1 VSPDIRNAPCLCSA
15 FKSPHLALNHCFQF
29 RSISDISRFR
39 FFSAGTDDADIHT
52 TGLTAPRCER
62 EPRRDFVLLKI
73 TKSRFVAGAF
83 ASALVMTAAT
93 TPAAATFDGS
103 WTVNI
108 ITTKGTCDA
117 GMALP
122 IQINSGRI
130 ASTVSE
136 VGVTGRV
143 ADHGGITVT
152 VIQGIK
158 RAFGIGKLADA
169 SGSGTWRGG
178 PCSGTWTASKI

>member
-1 VSPDIRNAPCLCSA
+1 LLKS
-15 FKSPHLALNHCFQF
+15 FKS
-29 RSISDISRFR
+29 RV
-39 FFSAGTDDADIHT
+39 SAG
-52 TGLTAPRCER
+52 L
-62 EPRRDFVLLKI
+62 
-73 TKSRFVAGAF
+73 VAGALVTSAGIAPVA
-83 ASALVMTAAT
+83 AS
-93 TPAAATFDGS
+93 FDGA
-103 WTVNI
+103 WTVSI
-108 ITTKGTCDA
+108 ITTKGECDQ

-122 IQINSGRI
+122 IKISSGRV

-136 VGVTGRV
+136 VGVVGRV
-143 ADHGGITVT
+143 AEHGGITVT

>member
-1 VSPDIRNAPCLCSA
+1 M
-15 FKSPHLALNHCFQF
+15 
-29 RSISDISRFR
+29 
-39 FFSAGTDDADIHT
+39 
-52 TGLTAPRCER
+52 
-62 EPRRDFVLLKI
+62 LKI
-73 TKSRFVAGAF
+73 NKSRVVAGAF
-83 ASALVMTAAT
+83 ASALVMAAAM

-122 IQINSGRI
+122 IQINSGRV

>member
-1 VSPDIRNAPCLCSA
+1 M
-15 FKSPHLALNHCFQF
+15 
-29 RSISDISRFR
+29 
-39 FFSAGTDDADIHT
+39 
-52 TGLTAPRCER
+52 
-62 EPRRDFVLLKI
+62 LKI
-73 TKSRFVAGAF
+73 TKSRVVAGAF
-83 ASALVMTAAT
+83 ASALVIAAAA
-93 TPAAATFDGS
+93 TPAAASFDGS
-103 WTVNI
+103 WTVSI

-117 GMALP
+117 AALP